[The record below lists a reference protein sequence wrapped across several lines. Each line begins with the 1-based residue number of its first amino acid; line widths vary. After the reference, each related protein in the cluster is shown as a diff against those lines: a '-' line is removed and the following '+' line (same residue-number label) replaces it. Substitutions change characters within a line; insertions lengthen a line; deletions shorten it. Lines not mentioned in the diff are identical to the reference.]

1 MNPRKS
7 TYFQKRKNLPSMIIH
22 IFLILFFVF
31 AVAFFLWSL
40 MKYNKI
46 MEDKKEDE
54 AYIEQLND
62 EIERLEYLVEAP
74 LDDAYKIRIAR
85 EKLGMCFPDEII
97 FHSEVE

>member
-1 MNPRKS
+1 MKMNKK
-7 TYFQKRKNLPSMIIH
+7 YFQKRKTISSLIIQV
-22 IFLILFFVF
+22 FLILLFVF
-31 AVAFFLWSL
+31 SVAFFLWSL